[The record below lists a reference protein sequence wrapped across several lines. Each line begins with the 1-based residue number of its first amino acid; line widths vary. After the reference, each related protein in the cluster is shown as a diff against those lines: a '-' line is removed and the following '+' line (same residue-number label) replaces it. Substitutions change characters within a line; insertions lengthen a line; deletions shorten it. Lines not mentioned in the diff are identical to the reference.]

1 MDSDRPELF
10 LDTWAWV
17 ALADRR
23 DQWNRAATEVYLRY
37 SRTLHATSDFVL
49 DEAISQLFLRL
60 PFAHASQFVDQIW
73 AARDDGRLMIV
84 PISEG
89 RFAAA
94 WEWRLRLRDKP
105 RVSFTDLT
113 SFAVIDEFAIPNVLT
128 GDQHFGQAGLR
139 CKVLPNLV
147 GA

>member
-1 MDSDRPELF
+1 MESSRPELF

-23 DQWNRAATEVYLRY
+23 DQWNRAATDVYLRY
-37 SRTLHATSDFVL
+37 SRRLHATSDFVL

-60 PFAHASQFVDQIW
+60 PFAHARRFVEQIW
-73 AARDDGRLMIV
+73 AAREDGRLTII
-84 PISEG
+84 PITQG

-94 WEWRLRLRDKP
+94 WELRLRFRDKP

-113 SFAVIDEFAIPNVLT
+113 SFVVIDEFDIPHVLT
-128 GDQHFGQAGLR
+128 GDEHFGQAGLR
-139 CKVLPNLV
+139 CKVLPNLL